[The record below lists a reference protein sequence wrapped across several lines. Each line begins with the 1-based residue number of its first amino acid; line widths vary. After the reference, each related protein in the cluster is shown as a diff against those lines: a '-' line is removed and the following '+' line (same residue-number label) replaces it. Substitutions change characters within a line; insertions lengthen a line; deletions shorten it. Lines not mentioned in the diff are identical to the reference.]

1 MAGMNV
7 KAVITGMSVSGEV
20 TALVLGPDYG
30 DDRNQD
36 WAQAT
41 PSFATQ
47 MAVRNELAEELE
59 VGQEV
64 EVTLVPGR
72 KAADRQRVDN
82 GRDDSES

>member
-1 MAGMNV
+1 MAGLNIR
-7 KAVITGMSVSGEV
+7 AVITGMSVAGEV
-20 TALVLGPDYG
+20 TALTLGPDYA
-30 DDRNQD
+30 DDRNQE
-36 WAQAT
+36 WARNT

-47 MAVRNELAEELE
+47 VAVVNELAEELE

-82 GRDDSES
+82 DRDDSDA

>member
-1 MAGMNV
+1 MAGLNV
-7 KAVITGMSVSGEV
+7 KAVITGKSVSGEV
-20 TALVLGPDYG
+20 TALVLGPDYA
-30 DDRNQD
+30 DDGNRE

-47 MAVRNELAEELE
+47 MAVRNDLAEELE

-82 GRDDSES
+82 DPDGNDA

>member
-1 MAGMNV
+1 MAGLNV
-7 KAVITGMSVSGEV
+7 RAVITGKSVAGEV
-20 TALVLGPDYG
+20 TALTLGPDYA
-30 DDRNQD
+30 DDRNQE
-36 WAQAT
+36 WARST

-47 MAVRNELAEELE
+47 VAVVNELAEELE

-82 GRDDSES
+82 DRDDSDA

>member
-20 TALVLGPDYG
+20 TAIVLGPDYA
-30 DDRNQD
+30 DDRNQE

-82 GRDDSES
+82 DRDDSES

>member
-1 MAGMNV
+1 MAGLNIR
-7 KAVITGMSVSGEV
+7 AVITGMSVAGEV
-20 TALVLGPDYG
+20 TALTLGPDYA
-30 DDRNQD
+30 DDRNQE

-47 MAVRNELAEELE
+47 MAVRNDLAEELE

-64 EVTLVPGR
+64 EITLAPGR

-82 GRDDSES
+82 DRDDSDA

>member
-7 KAVITGMSVSGEV
+7 RALITGKSAAGEV
-20 TALVLGPDYG
+20 TALTLGPDYG
-30 DDRNQD
+30 DGRNQE

-47 MAVRNELAEELE
+47 MAVLNGLAEELE

-64 EVTLVPGR
+64 EITLTPGR
-72 KAADRQRVDN
+72 KAADRQRSVPEGD
-82 GRDDSES
+82 